1 MVLETLLEILVF
13 GVIFGSVLAL
23 GGVGLSLIYSI
34 ADFPNFA
41 HGDYMMLGG
50 YVAFAVNV
58 QFGLPM
64 AAAFVTGV
72 VTLVA
77 ASLVIDRVAFKP
89 LRDAGPV
96 PLLIASIGVALFV
109 RNFIK
114 FFWGTS
120 TRNYS
125 GDWQRAQ
132 EILPGVEM
140 TGQQI
145 TLVVVAFALMLAVHL
160 LLSRTRLGK
169 SMRAMADNRRLARA
183 SGIRAERTLMWTWVI
198 GAALAA
204 SAGILLGMNSSLA
217 PYRGF
222 MILLAIFAAVILGG
236 IGSAY
241 GAMAGGLI
249 IGITYEATPYIPG
262 LDGGYK
268 FATTFAIM
276 IAILLVKPQGIFGG
290 ELE

>member
-1 MVLETLLEILVF
+1 MGLETILEVLVF
-13 GVIFGSVLAL
+13 GLIFGSVLAL

-50 YVAFAVNV
+50 YIAFMVNV
-58 QFGLPM
+58 QLGLPM
-64 AAAFVTGV
+64 ILAFVVGV
-72 VTLVA
+72 VALVGT
-77 ASLVIDRVAFKP
+77 SLAIDRVAFKP
-89 LRDAGPV
+89 LRNAGPV
-96 PLLIASIGVALFV
+96 PLLIASIGVALIV

-125 GDWQRAQ
+125 GEWQRAQ
-132 EILPGVEM
+132 EILPGVSM

-145 TLVVVAFALMLAVHL
+145 TLVVVAVTLMLAVHL

-241 GAMAGGLI
+241 GAMVGGLV
-249 IGITYEATPYIPG
+249 IGIAYEATPYIPG
-262 LDGGYK
+262 LDAGYK

-276 IAILLVKPQGIFGG
+276 IAILLIKPQGIFGG
-290 ELE
+290 SVE